1 MSYLAKLYRESGA
14 SETSSA
20 ILPYSL
26 PLLHKPNLSCYRITR
41 NRHVSMNP
49 LAAKNR
55 KHPKNLQQNQILLWH
70 KTISKTDLHILH
82 QLHFGLVFV
91 HLTNTSV
98 KVEAH
103 KDPGFQQNKMQL
115 SFAIECL
122 KEFSQI
128 YRSQRGPRFVS
139 ISTNID
145 LMVYFHRTY
154 WNVGQNNQLR
164 QIFPNPCWHFPEESI
179 IFKVYECQ

>member
-55 KHPKNLQQNQILLWH
+55 KHQKNLQQNQILLWH

-82 QLHFGLVFV
+82 
-91 HLTNTSV
+91 
-98 KVEAH
+98 
-103 KDPGFQQNKMQL
+103 
-115 SFAIECL
+115 
-122 KEFSQI
+122 
-128 YRSQRGPRFVS
+128 
-139 ISTNID
+139 
-145 LMVYFHRTY
+145 
-154 WNVGQNNQLR
+154 
-164 QIFPNPCWHFPEESI
+164 
-179 IFKVYECQ
+179 